1 MTTVEYLEQ
10 IGKLNSKI
18 NNKLVEIEQARI
30 MACSISA
37 INYDERVQ
45 TSPDFDK
52 IGKVLSKI
60 ENMEIKLNKLID
72 VYVDTKN
79 YIIGQIESLD
89 DVRLSMVLFG
99 RYVKKDTYE
108 KIAEDINYSVR
119 QTKRL
124 HDKAILAFEDKYYSE
139 YVGR

>member
-1 MTTVEYLEQ
+1 
-10 IGKLNSKI
+10 
-18 NNKLVEIEQARI
+18 

-45 TSPDFDK
+45 TSPNFDK
-52 IGKVLSKI
+52 IGIVLSKI

-89 DVRLSMVLFG
+89 DVRLSKVLFG

-139 YVGR
+139 YAGR